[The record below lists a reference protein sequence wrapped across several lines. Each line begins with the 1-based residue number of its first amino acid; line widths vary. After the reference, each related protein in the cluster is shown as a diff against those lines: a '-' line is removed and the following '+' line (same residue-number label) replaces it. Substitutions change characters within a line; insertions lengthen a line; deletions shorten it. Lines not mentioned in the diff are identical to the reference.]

1 MVLVCV
7 FVMLLKFRAS
17 KTLLLKS
24 AGPQNED
31 HRDAFMG
38 HKLAI
43 LGGVAAG
50 HTLEPMCLFQATCPE
65 QNEFF
70 SLPCSHQP
78 LFLIQAGFLDTELE
92 LASVPWVCFNHLDEA
107 SETDRS

>member
-43 LGGVAAG
+43 LGGWLLV
-50 HTLEPMCLFQATCPE
+50 TLQSQCA
-65 QNEFF
+65 F
-70 SLPCSHQP
+70 SRLPVLSRMNYFLSH
-78 LFLIQAGFLDTELE
+78 
-92 LASVPWVCFNHLDEA
+92 VPTGLY
-107 SETDRS
+107 S